1 MDSPYVASFVESLRK
16 ARGQRKD
23 WRDRRIGMARAI
35 DLAPLPCGDRERA
48 VRVLSRLTEAE
59 VAYQTVLAQNFFL
72 GATPLLVAVLAITVA
87 GPQGFNQ
94 HFLITLA
101 TGLGVVWGGNA
112 LMDRVRHWRLRA
124 WFRHDAT
131 RCSQDIATL
140 FASVPQFAA
149 TQDTL
154 DALGATDHD
163 PAPWIL
169 AQTRSLVLTRAS
181 GHGSPH

>member
-1 MDSPYVASFVESLRK
+1 MDSPYVAVFVEGVRK
-16 ARGQRKD
+16 VRGHGKA

-35 DLAPLPCGDRERA
+35 DLAPLPQEDRERA
-48 VRVLSRLTEAE
+48 VNVLFKLTGAE

-72 GATPLLVAVLAITVA
+72 GVTPLLVVVVAVTLA
-87 GPQGFNQ
+87 GPQGFDR

-101 TGLGVVWGGNA
+101 MGLGVVWGGHA

-131 RCSQDIATL
+131 RCSQDIAAL
-140 FASVPQFAA
+140 FSSVPQYAA
-149 TQDTL
+149 TQDML

-169 AQTRSLVLTRAS
+169 AQTQSLVLTRAS
-181 GHGSPH
+181 GLGSPH